1 MTAVNGLNISS
12 PDYGHELWNN
22 LAEEYT
28 GKLVGVIDGDHRN
41 PTQAAHQRIGV
52 SVSMGDC
59 PEYGQAYGKR
69 AKQAASDL
77 TFGKEVTIQTHGK
90 DRYGRTLADVLLPNG
105 ANINHILV
113 KNGWC

>member
-1 MTAVNGLNISS
+1 MIAVTGLNISN
-12 PDYGHELWNN
+12 PDYGHEHRNN

-41 PTQAAHQRIGV
+41 PTHAAHQRIGV

-59 PEYGQAYGKR
+59 PEYGQAYGKG
-69 AKQAASDL
+69 AKQAASDP
-77 TFGKEVTIQTHGK
+77 TFGKVVMIQTLGK
-90 DRYGRTLADVLLPNG
+90 DRYGLTLADVLLPKG
-105 ANINHILV
+105 ANINQILV